1 MVLFDTEIKEVLALL
16 KDYKELKITDDLL
29 EDLGKNN
36 MIFQNETAYELGGG
50 LNRSLSFE
58 LTSSSFV
65 DKDQILLIGKDLYE
79 LDKDT
84 AFTRITILKTE
95 DTEKKSDKLYDQL
108 ERIKYTKYRVS
119 PKGYMLRTTTRNK
132 EKVRV
137 SKELVKNNVSFSN
150 IGSAYIKA
158 YHQIPSVINVLE
170 IFITGEH
177 EILDEL
183 IRISK
188 RKNEIQDALDHI
200 LKGMVLNDCNACSV
214 KELCDEVEG
223 MREIH
228 QNSK

>member
-1 MVLFDTEIKEVLALL
+1 MVLFDTEIKEVLSLL
-16 KDYKELKITDDLL
+16 KGYKELDITDDLL

-36 MIFQNETAYELGGG
+36 MIFQSETAFELGGG
-50 LNRSLSFE
+50 INRSLSFE
-58 LTSSSFV
+58 LASSSFV
-65 DKDQILLIGKDLYE
+65 DRDRILLIGKDLYE

-84 AFTRITILKTE
+84 AFARITILNTE

-119 PKGYMLRTTTRNK
+119 PKGYMLRTTTGNK

-137 SKELVKNNVSFSN
+137 SKELVNNKISFSN

-158 YHQIPSVINVLE
+158 YHQIPSINNVME
-170 IFITGEH
+170 IFITEDN
-177 EILDEL
+177 EMFDEL
-183 IRISK
+183 IRISR

-228 QNSK
+228 QNNK

>member
-1 MVLFDTEIKEVLALL
+1 MVLFDTEIKEVLLLL
-16 KDYKELKITDDLL
+16 KDYKELEITDDLL

-36 MIFQNETAYELGGG
+36 MIFQSETAYELGGG
-50 LNRSLSFE
+50 INRSLSFE
-58 LTSSSFV
+58 LASSSFV

-79 LDKDT
+79 LDNDT

-95 DTEKKSDKLYDQL
+95 GTDKKGDKLYDQL

-119 PKGYMLRTTTRNK
+119 PKGYMLRTTNGNK

-137 SKELVKNNVSFSN
+137 SKELVKNRVSFSN

-158 YHQIPSVINVLE
+158 YHQIPSVINVME

-183 IRISK
+183 VRISK

>member
-1 MVLFDTEIKEVLALL
+1 
-16 KDYKELKITDDLL
+16 
-29 EDLGKNN
+29 
-36 MIFQNETAYELGGG
+36 
-50 LNRSLSFE
+50 
-58 LTSSSFV
+58 
-65 DKDQILLIGKDLYE
+65 
-79 LDKDT
+79 
-84 AFTRITILKTE
+84 
-95 DTEKKSDKLYDQL
+95 
-108 ERIKYTKYRVS
+108 
-119 PKGYMLRTTTRNK
+119 MLRTTTGNK

-137 SKELVKNNVSFSN
+137 SKELVKNRVSFSN

-183 IRISK
+183 VKISK